1 MKNIIILNNEKELIN
16 QIQVLLE
23 EDRKSLETINGIIAE
38 TKKKTVT
45 LSSYS
50 NTFKYFKKN
59 RNYILWLFYE
69 NNQSWLQIRE
79 IFENDQ
85 EKWINLIFQKMC
97 LGKTPIYCVPSQI
110 WVKYQTD
117 KIIDYLIQQLRY
129 K

>member
-79 IFENDQ
+79 IFEKDQ
-85 EKWINLIFQKMC
+85 EKRINLIFQKMC
-97 LGKTPIYCVPSQI
+97 LDKTPIYCVLSQI

>member
-50 NTFKYFKKN
+50 NTFKYFGC
-59 RNYILWLFYE
+59 I
-69 NNQSWLQIRE
+69 
-79 IFENDQ
+79 IFPVDE
-85 EKWINLIFQKMC
+85 
-97 LGKTPIYCVPSQI
+97 
-110 WVKYQTD
+110 
-117 KIIDYLIQQLRY
+117 YL
-129 K
+129 

>member
-69 NNQSWLQIRE
+69 NNQSWLQIR
-79 IFENDQ
+79 
-85 EKWINLIFQKMC
+85 
-97 LGKTPIYCVPSQI
+97 
-110 WVKYQTD
+110 
-117 KIIDYLIQQLRY
+117 
-129 K
+129 

>member
-50 NTFKYFKKN
+50 NTFKYFKK
-59 RNYILWLFYE
+59 IVITFYGY
-69 NNQSWLQIRE
+69 STKI
-79 IFENDQ
+79 
-85 EKWINLIFQKMC
+85 INL
-97 LGKTPIYCVPSQI
+97 G
-110 WVKYQTD
+110 
-117 KIIDYLIQQLRY
+117 Y

>member
-79 IFENDQ
+79 IFEKDR
-85 EKWINLIFQKMC
+85 EKRINLIFQKMC
-97 LGKTPIYCVPSQI
+97 LGKTPIYCVLSQI

>member
-79 IFENDQ
+79 IFEKDQ
-85 EKWINLIFQKMC
+85 EKRINLIFQKMC
-97 LGKTPIYCVPSQI
+97 LDKTPIYCVPSQI
-110 WVKYQTD
+110 WVKCQTD

>member
-79 IFENDQ
+79 IFEKDQ
-85 EKWINLIFQKMC
+85 EKRINLIFQKMC
-97 LGKTPIYCVPSQI
+97 LDKTPIYCIPNQT

>member
-59 RNYILWLFYE
+59 RNYILWLFYK

-79 IFENDQ
+79 IFEKDQ
-85 EKWINLIFQKMC
+85 EKRINLIFQKMC
-97 LGKTPIYCVPSQI
+97 LDKTPIYCVPSHI